1 MTGGGNEYVKIYYPS
16 DNMVQDDAELQA
28 WWKEVREVGHGDI
41 KDQPWWPKMTTV
53 QELVSESRRPMPE
66 PGTKEYQEVETNPDM
81 AFIHTIT
88 SQLQSII
95 GVSVIEVL
103 SNHSSDEVY
112 LGQRDEP
119 QWTSDDRAKKVF
131 DKFSKSLIDIEK
143 SIISRNKDENLKNR
157 NGPAQFPYM
166 LPYPN
171 TSDIDGE
178 SATGI
183 TAKGIPNSIS
193 I

>member
-1 MTGGGNEYVKIYYPS
+1 
-16 DNMVQDDAELQA
+16 MVQDDAELQA

-53 QELVSESRRPMPE
+53 QELVRSCATIIWIASALHAAVNFGQYSYAGYLPNRPTVSRRPMPE
-66 PGTKEYQEVETNPDM
+66 LGTKEYQEVETNPDM

-119 QWTSDDRAKKVF
+119 QWT
-131 DKFSKSLIDIEK
+131 
-143 SIISRNKDENLKNR
+143 
-157 NGPAQFPYM
+157 
-166 LPYPN
+166 
-171 TSDIDGE
+171 
-178 SATGI
+178 
-183 TAKGIPNSIS
+183 
-193 I
+193 